1 MDHNGKE
8 LALLISEKYK
18 ELYPKGG
25 ALYFYSEGEK
35 ADISAILRNI
45 YDNAVNSG
53 VKAVFFS
60 ALDFYGIYVNSIMSL
75 DKSILYDRFR
85 KNTELLIIDD
95 LHVISG
101 KEATL
106 EELTMIMKHIIDE
119 QQGHI
124 ILGSQVLMN
133 KLYGA
138 PKELIAL
145 IEGHSFS
152 VSLT

>member
-45 YDNAVNSG
+45 YDNAVTNG
-53 VKAVFFS
+53 VKAAYFS
-60 ALDFYGIYVNSIMSL
+60 APDFCERYVSSL
-75 DKSILYDRFR
+75 VSNDKNWYEHTR
-85 KNTELLIIDD
+85 KELELLIIDD

-119 QQGHI
+119 QQGHV
-124 ILGSQVLMN
+124 ILGSHVLMN

>member
-35 ADISAILRNI
+35 ADISSILRNI
-45 YDNAVNSG
+45 YDNAVING
-53 VKAVFFS
+53 VKAAYFS
-60 ALDFYGIYVNSIMSL
+60 APDFCERY
-75 DKSILYDRFR
+75 DKNWYEHTR
-85 KNTELLIIDD
+85 KELELLIIDD
-95 LHVISG
+95 LHLISG

-119 QQGHI
+119 QQGHV
-124 ILGSQVLMN
+124 ILGSHVLMN
-133 KLYGA
+133 KIHGA
-138 PKELIAL
+138 PKEFIAL
-145 IEGHSFS
+145 IEGHNFP